1 MSVTILLSFS
11 QPPVPA
17 DTIDDRIAAIEAHTP
32 FRMVPVEPADEQ
44 VGHSFYPD
52 LYGSNAVPPSVLLVL
67 DLARVDADTAWLE
80 SLPASTGVLAVAP
93 RRDDTS
99 AARVAA
105 TIPGV
110 PTDVPRIFVSIS
122 DATGEWRL
130 SVPGEV
136 APVWLARV
144 IAGTNPVPI
153 SLAQLNAARLG
164 FGRPD
169 VTLRAALE
177 RGLPAARLEASSGEQ
192 AARALVALVNAIGG
206 LDTTQPRA
214 QDTNY
219 LILPVGSAFV
229 ISEAAL
235 VWSIVGTVALLLL
248 YAVSRP
254 RRVLRYGRAMRH
266 NIVAIVGLFA
276 VLVLSLAAGN
286 LGLRILAGVQ
296 RISPDPLILA
306 AGKLSVG
313 VLVLAVSYPLLHIRL
328 RRSSAVYSGA
338 SLFLLLVGAV
348 VAGAVSVILGAF
360 FVLAFV
366 FGFLFSLARPAW
378 LKALALASAVAPGTY
393 LLVALAAVADPS
405 MSAALLQPP
414 VWRELATAVLLLP
427 LLLMFFRL
435 EALTP
440 RLPLLPVMGMLA
452 LVTLALVTATI
463 IVDARQPDVIAVRA
477 EVTRGDGDT
486 SPEMSLAGPVRLTGP
501 ITVRLPSGELIQ
513 CSGVPCT
520 REVSPT
526 PSPLDVQIERRT
538 ALDRHTLVVRVH
550 STRPADS
557 LAFEIRS
564 SEPVQLY
571 ASSLP
576 SEEAIGSTAQR
587 FRVRPG
593 PFPPAEV
600 TARFVLRRPQDAPP
614 DAAVTVSVATI
625 ATYSDGD
632 TATLEVQPPDQ
643 PLRLAG
649 MTERWTDTRR
659 VEIP

>member
-1 MSVTILLSFS
+1 M
-11 QPPVPA
+11 
-17 DTIDDRIAAIEAHTP
+17 
-32 FRMVPVEPADEQ
+32 
-44 VGHSFYPD
+44 
-52 LYGSNAVPPSVLLVL
+52 
-67 DLARVDADTAWLE
+67 
-80 SLPASTGVLAVAP
+80 
-93 RRDDTS
+93 
-99 AARVAA
+99 
-105 TIPGV
+105 
-110 PTDVPRIFVSIS
+110 
-122 DATGEWRL
+122 
-130 SVPGEV
+130 
-136 APVWLARV
+136 
-144 IAGTNPVPI
+144 
-153 SLAQLNAARLG
+153 
-164 FGRPD
+164 
-169 VTLRAALE
+169 
-177 RGLPAARLEASSGEQ
+177 
-192 AARALVALVNAIGG
+192 
-206 LDTTQPRA
+206 
-214 QDTNY
+214 
-219 LILPVGSAFV
+219 
-229 ISEAAL
+229 
-235 VWSIVGTVALLLL
+235 
-248 YAVSRP
+248 
-254 RRVLRYGRAMRH
+254 
-266 NIVAIVGLFA
+266 
-276 VLVLSLAAGN
+276 
-286 LGLRILAGVQ
+286 
-296 RISPDPLILA
+296 
-306 AGKLSVG
+306 
-313 VLVLAVSYPLLHIRL
+313 
-328 RRSSAVYSGA
+328 
-338 SLFLLLVGAV
+338 
-348 VAGAVSVILGAF
+348 
-360 FVLAFV
+360 
-366 FGFLFSLARPAW
+366 
-378 LKALALASAVAPGTY
+378 
-393 LLVALAAVADPS
+393 
-405 MSAALLQPP
+405 
-414 VWRELATAVLLLP
+414 LLLP

-477 EVTRGDGDT
+477 EVTRGDRDT

-600 TARFVLRRPQDAPP
+600 TARFVLRRPQDAPR